1 MNVKSKEARLARLL
15 KLIPFLQKNSGVS
28 LVETANF
35 FGISEKEL
43 LADLNL
49 IWLCGLP
56 GYSHLELIDVSYDSG
71 FISIS
76 NAETLE
82 RPMRMTFE
90 EGAALLLAVTKLS
103 EVTPIGDS
111 GTLMA
116 LRNKITDLL
125 ALDIS
130 ERIPTQNQRPGSL
143 DLPMIRNAIASKGQ
157 LLEIEYYS
165 ATLDQYLQ
173 LRIKPI
179 EISSM
184 NGYLYLLGQSLSDER
199 HRYFRMDRIQRVER
213 VEGEVFANTG
223 EKSFETTAIANV
235 EVGEEGWWFIQK
247 WGLHA
252 LKRHSTRKLF
262 TGELVVYDSRWL
274 ERAVL
279 TAAGSLR
286 VLGPEPLRAQIGEAA
301 ARTLENYREPLK

>member
-28 LVETANF
+28 LAETANF

-103 EVTPIGDS
+103 EVTPIGDA

-116 LRNKITDLL
+116 LRKKIADLL

-143 DLPMIRNAIASKGQ
+143 DLPMIRSAIASKGQ

-179 EISSM
+179 EISTM
-184 NGYLYLLGQSLSDER
+184 NGYLYLLGQSLADER
-199 HRYFRMDRIQRVER
+199 HRYFRMDRIQKVET
-213 VEGEVFANTG
+213 VEGEVFGNTRAKSL
-223 EKSFETTAIANV
+223 EKSGVANV

-252 LKRHSTRKLF
+252 LQRNSTRKVF

-274 ERAVL
+274 ERAAL

-286 VLGPEPLRAQIGEAA
+286 VLGPEPLRAQIGKAA